1 MEKVKSNYIKWLTI
15 VLMLFILV
23 GCTNIEDSISEEE
36 AKQLVLNQHIGTP
49 SIVSIE
55 IKDNAYYVQW
65 VNTENKE
72 SGTDKVTKDGKVKI
86 MFEARA
92 H

>member
-1 MEKVKSNYIKWLTI
+1 
-15 VLMLFILV
+15 MLFILV

-36 AKQLVLNQHIGTP
+36 AKQLVLNQHMEHIGTP

-55 IKDNAYYVQW
+55 IKDNAYFVQW